1 MVGAPAGMALGGG
14 CEILLHCDAIVAHA
28 ETYAGLVEAGV
39 GLIPAWGGCK
49 ELLDRFSRPGVTGPT
64 PGGPMPPVSRAFE
77 MVGLAKVSQSAAE
90 ARELGILRRG
100 DAIVMN
106 RDRVLGEAM
115 DKVHALAGG
124 YAPPEP
130 PVFRLPGRSGK
141 AALALG
147 VGDLERAGK
156 ATPHDVVV
164 ADALARV
171 LTGGDAD
178 LTDEVTEDE
187 LLALEREAA
196 LSLLG
201 TEGTRARIAHMLDT
215 GRPLRN

>member
-1 MVGAPAGMALGGG
+1 
-14 CEILLHCDAIVAHA
+14 
-28 ETYAGLVEAGV
+28 
-39 GLIPAWGGCK
+39 
-49 ELLDRFSRPGVTGPT
+49 
-64 PGGPMPPVSRAFE
+64 MPPVNRAFE

-100 DAIVMN
+100 DTIVMN
-106 RDRVLGEAM
+106 RDRVLGEAI
-115 DKVHALAGG
+115 DKVHALCTD

-130 PVFRLPGRSGK
+130 PVFHLPGRSGK
-141 AALALG
+141 AALELA
-147 VGDLERAGK
+147 VGDLARAGK

-178 LTDEVTEDE
+178 LTDEVTEDD

-196 LSLLG
+196 LSLLR
-201 TEGTRARIAHMLDT
+201 TEGTRARIAHMLET

>member
-1 MVGAPAGMALGGG
+1 
-14 CEILLHCDAIVAHA
+14 
-28 ETYAGLVEAGV
+28 
-39 GLIPAWGGCK
+39 
-49 ELLDRFSRPGVTGPT
+49 
-64 PGGPMPPVSRAFE
+64 MPPVSRAFE

-100 DAIVMN
+100 DSIVMN
-106 RDRVLGEAM
+106 RDRVLGEAV
-115 DKVHALAGG
+115 DKVHALAAD
-124 YAPPEP
+124 YVPPEP
-130 PVFRLPGRSGK
+130 PVFQLPGRSGK

-178 LTDEVTEDE
+178 LTDEVTEDDV
-187 LLALEREAA
+187 LALEREAA
-196 LSLLG
+196 FSLLR
-201 TEGTRARIAHMLDT
+201 TEGTRARIQHTLET